1 MKSKSF
7 FTPMLLISFPMVL
20 GNFSPHLTQQG
31 GEGEMSFNSQEGL
44 NFKSYCKS
52 VKCQLSHSVVGQEL
66 EQSKL
71 IKKKISGH
79 VNH

>member
-1 MKSKSF
+1 
-7 FTPMLLISFPMVL
+7 MVL

-44 NFKSYCKS
+44 NYKSYCKS

-66 EQSKL
+66 EQSKR
-71 IKKKISGH
+71 IKKKKISGH